1 MKTARLQ
8 AALARRR
15 EIEQV
20 KIEKSAAQER
30 YYDKW
35 GRITSR

>member
-1 MKTARLQ
+1 MNCAKQQEL
-8 AALARRR
+8 LAKRR
-15 EIEQV
+15 EAQQI
-20 KIEKSAAQER
+20 KIEKSAAVDK

>member
-1 MKTARLQ
+1 MKGSKLLNAF
-8 AALARRR
+8 ARRR
-15 EIEQV
+15 EVEQM
-20 KIEKSAAQER
+20 KIEKSAAVDK